1 MGLADLSRTTFT
13 NTPDVTKNVPDIYD
27 EQAVSDFLRSK
38 VTDSV
43 TSLQKLF
50 PDIPTD
56 ALTLGPSKD
65 LLGLGEQTV
74 QDVLSSIGSADGLI
88 DMFRVVRSNKPPL
101 VKIEDLLSNW
111 GLPTLSE
118 GFKAGREFLS
128 PAKWKAITAEYMDG
142 VFKNYSEMA
151 KLIGVDCT
159 SCSSYCG
166 MTGNQYG
173 GDYSENELWNAA
185 YMLEELRNLFECYMF
200 DQAIA
205 LVDSYS
211 GGLISDGTLKRVM
224 STGSRYAAKLQKID
238 IVRDWMS
245 RAADVFRE
253 EDRRQVTMAMMEG
266 YKIDTSLNVSD
277 YESESIRIADDLSSI
292 SPDWYYTSIGDDR
305 VLTSK
310 YLDKVST
317 DFVKIMSFHPEYW
330 ALGITEETFDPV
342 TIPWMDA
349 ALEDFPTLR
358 FLK

>member
-1 MGLADLSRTTFT
+1 MGMADLSRTTFT
-13 NTPDVTKNVPDIYD
+13 NKPDVSKIVPDVYD
-27 EQAVSDFLRSK
+27 EQAVSDFLKSK

-65 LLGLGEQTV
+65 LLGLGESTV
-74 QDVLSSIGSADGLI
+74 EDVLSSIGSADGLI

-101 VKIEDLLSNW
+101 VKIEDLLSSW

-118 GFKAGREFLS
+118 GFKAAREFLS

-142 VFKNYSEMA
+142 VFKNYQEMA
-151 KLIGVDCT
+151 KLIGIDCGF
-159 SCSSYCG
+159 CGSYCG

-173 GDYSENELWNAA
+173 GEYSENELWNSAF
-185 YMLEELRNLFECYMF
+185 MLEELRDLFECFLF

-205 LVDSYS
+205 LVDNFS
-211 GGLISDGTLKRVM
+211 GGLVSDGTLQKVM
-224 STGSRYAAKLQKID
+224 SLGSRYAAKLQKID
-238 IVRDWMS
+238 IVKDWIE
-245 RAADVFRE
+245 RAGDSFRE
-253 EDRRQVTMAMMEG
+253 EDRRQVTMAMIEG
-266 YKIDTSLNVSD
+266 YKIDPSLKVSE
-277 YESESIRIADDLSSI
+277 YESESIRIASDLSSI
-292 SPDWYYTSIGDDR
+292 SPDWYYSSIENNR

-310 YLDKVST
+310 YLDQVSS

-330 ALGITEETFDPV
+330 ALGIVEETFDPV
-342 TIPWMDA
+342 TIPWKEA

-358 FLK
+358 FL